1 MSFSDLIII
10 TVAMEGIAIFL
21 TQNIPTKSSMT
32 INCTFIRAKE
42 AYKM

>member
-1 MSFSDLIII
+1 MII
-10 TVAMEGIAIFL
+10 TVAMEEITIFRS
-21 TQNIPTKSSMT
+21 QNIPTEPSMT